1 MPGVGTVIIPSDISI
16 LSDLNGKWGRM
27 GTTMDFIKIK
37 NRQKKN
43 IVLYSLLKSAYQY
56 ETE

>member
-1 MPGVGTVIIPSDISI
+1 MPGVGTVIIPNDISI

-27 GTTMDFIKIK
+27 ETTMDFIKMK
-37 NRQKKN
+37 NRQKIN
-43 IVLYSLLKSAYQY
+43 IILYSLLKSTYQY